1 MRITSTG
8 FNPYQTKLQQVKNSE
23 APKKES
29 TAQANALQS
38 SPAAT
43 YESTSK
49 VQSSATESLTKEQ
62 KTENFTNFMLDRYK
76 EYGLTLSSGPMPENL
91 GVAPSFSVDPKIL
104 EQAANDPEK
113 AKELDDLLYG
123 LTTIGTNLFN
133 AINNPPAVKF
143 SMSVHVNADGSRTVI
158 TRKEYSS
165 AEAKNKYG
173 GFDFNSFLDKQEEL
187 LEKHQSDFDY
197 NEAIGADKADQ
208 RRAEKGRI
216 QEYRDEQRRMHDIA
230 QDIIQ
235 NVKQDMMQE
244 TNSLTELQ
252 QDRFLD
258 MKI

>member
-8 FNPYQTKLQQVKNSE
+8 FNPYQAKLQQVKNSE
-23 APKKES
+23 APEKES

-49 VQSSATESLTKEQ
+49 VQSSTTESLTTEQ

-104 EQAANDPEK
+104 EQAANNPEK
-113 AKELDDLLYG
+113 AKELDDLLHG

-143 SMSVHVNADGSRTVI
+143 SMSVHVNADGSSTTI

-165 AEAKNKYG
+165 LEAKNKHG

-197 NEAIGADKADQ
+197 KEAVGEESSKDHTEDIAEA
-208 RRAEKGRI
+208 RREDRQWL
-216 QEYRDEQRRMHDIA
+216 QEFRDELQMEEWIKD
-230 QDIIQ
+230 Q
-235 NVKQDMMQE
+235 NEEEYILQKQQKKQ
-244 TNSLTELQ
+244 L
-252 QDRFLD
+252 FD

>member
-8 FNPYQTKLQQVKNSE
+8 FNPYQAKLQQVKNSE
-23 APKKES
+23 LSKKES
-29 TAQANALQS
+29 TAQANALQP
-38 SPAAT
+38 SPVAM
-43 YESTSK
+43 YKSTSK
-49 VQSSATESLTKEQ
+49 VQLSATESLTKEQ

-123 LTTIGTNLFN
+123 LTTIGTKLFN
-133 AINNPPAVKF
+133 AINHPPAVKF
-143 SMSVHVNADGSRTVI
+143 SMSVHVNADGSSTTI
-158 TRKEYSS
+158 TRREYSNL
-165 AEAKNKYG
+165 EAKNKYG

-197 NEAIGADKADQ
+197 KEAISENSSEDYTD
-208 RRAEKGRI
+208 
-216 QEYRDEQRRMHDIA
+216 DIA
-230 QDIIQ
+230 EARWENRQWLQEFRDGLQMEEWIKAQ
-235 NVKQDMMQE
+235 NEEEYV
-244 TNSLTELQ
+244 LQ
-252 QDRFLD
+252 QQQQKQLFD

>member
-8 FNPYQTKLQQVKNSE
+8 FNPYQAKLQQVKNSE
-23 APKKES
+23 TSKKES
-29 TAQANALQS
+29 TTQTSVLKS

-43 YESTSK
+43 YESTAK
-49 VQSSATESLTKEQ
+49 VQPSATESPTREQ
-62 KTENFTNFMLDRYK
+62 KKENFTNFMLDRYK

-91 GVAPSFSVDPKIL
+91 GVAPSFSVDPRIL

-113 AKELDDLLYG
+113 AKELDDLLNG

-197 NEAIGADKADQ
+197 EEAVGEKPSEDYTEDIAKA
-208 RRAEKGRI
+208 RREDRKWL
-216 QEYRDEQRRMHDIA
+216 QEFRDELRMEEWIKD
-230 QDIIQ
+230 Q
-235 NVKQDMMQE
+235 NEEKYI
-244 TNSLTELQ
+244 LQ
-252 QDRFLD
+252 QQQKKQFFD